1 MYGKGL
7 GVIINAHTPV
17 DDENVMLRFGV
28 SMKAGAGMTDDLI
41 DHFIDNMRDGYL
53 QDVQIWE
60 NKIYL
65 DRPILCDGDG
75 PIGEFRRWYSQFYTP
90 RNKTADAAE

>member
-1 MYGKGL
+1 
-7 GVIINAHTPV
+7 
-17 DDENVMLRFGV
+17 
-28 SMKAGAGMTDDLI
+28 
-41 DHFIDNMRDGYL
+41 MRDGYL

-90 RNKTADAAE
+90 RNEAADAAE

>member
-1 MYGKGL
+1 MHGKGL
-7 GVIINAHTPV
+7 GVIINAHTPI
-17 DDENVMLRFGV
+17 DDDNLMLRFAV
-28 SMKAGAGMTDDLI
+28 SMKTSKGMTDELI
-41 DHFIDNMRDGYL
+41 EHFINNMRDGYL

-65 DRPILCDGDG
+65 DRPMLCDGDG

-90 RNKTADAAE
+90 RSKAADAAE